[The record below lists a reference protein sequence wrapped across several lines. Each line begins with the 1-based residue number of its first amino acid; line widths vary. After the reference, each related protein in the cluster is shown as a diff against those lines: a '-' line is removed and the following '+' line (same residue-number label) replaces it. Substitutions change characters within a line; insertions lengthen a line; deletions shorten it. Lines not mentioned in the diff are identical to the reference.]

1 MSPLPPRRISAAG
14 VRAALDMQGQ
24 SDVNVLAW
32 AGDGGT
38 FDIGLQSLSGAAERN
53 DNIIYVCYD
62 NEAYMNT
69 GIQRSSATP
78 YGAWT
83 TTTPVESPKSEP
95 KKEHHGDPGG
105 AQDPVRRNRIHRLS
119 GRLLPENAKG
129 KDGPGTRF
137 IHLWV
142 TCPTGYKSEERY
154 SIKIARLAVETG
166 MFPLYEVEHGTRYTI
181 NRTPAFSDLTEYLNL
196 QGRFRHLTEAQIETM
211 RRNIKWEW
219 KRLEAKVEMGRKLE
233 VTPTDANITL
243 GVRSCKERQCES
255 IVSACATYR
264 PTSVG
269 CHGAISHSWTS
280 TCCSSRRNV
289 SISSSKRA
297 TDSCFVWSMMAAQF
311 ACHSRLSWMRRVA
324 ASWTGAKASSRIWTD
339 RTSLLLRSV

>member
-1 MSPLPPRRISAAG
+1 MNATQLVHDPRNIRLPDQELLQSGHLACPGCGAVVGMRVALKALGENTVVVIPACCFGVLNGPYPFSALKVPVLNVAFATAGISAAG

-95 KKEHHGDPGG
+95 KKNIMEILAAH
-105 AQDPVRRNRIHRLS
+105 RIPYAATASIAYPDDFFRKMQK
-119 GRLLPENAKG
+119 AKTVQ
-129 KDGPGTRF
+129 GTRF

-166 MFPLYEVEHGTRYTI
+166 MFPLYEVEHGTSYTI
-181 NRTPAFSDLTEYLNL
+181 NRTPAFSELTEYLNL

-219 KRLEAKVEMGRKLE
+219 KRLQAKVEMGRKLE
-233 VTPTDANITL
+233 D
-243 GVRSCKERQCES
+243 
-255 IVSACATYR
+255 
-264 PTSVG
+264 TS
-269 CHGAISHSWTS
+269 
-280 TCCSSRRNV
+280 
-289 SISSSKRA
+289 
-297 TDSCFVWSMMAAQF
+297 D
-311 ACHSRLSWMRRVA
+311 
-324 ASWTGAKASSRIWTD
+324 
-339 RTSLLLRSV
+339 